1 MDQQQAA
8 NGGSAADFV
17 VDGGAASGVVGVS
30 DVAPVTLNG
39 APMTQSAGSGTT
51 SPNGINNNE
60 AKRAKLDPLK
70 SPNAPSKVIHIRNI
84 PNDVTEAEIIH
95 LGIPFGRVTNVL
107 VLKGKNQAFLEMDDE
122 SSASAMVN
130 YFTNC
135 VAQLRERSVY
145 VQFSNH
151 KELKT
156 DQTHSNA
163 SASAQAALQAAQ
175 ALTGTEQAA
184 QNGGGGS
191 MGQPIATKTSNVVS
205 GAGGHGSGGPNT
217 VLRVIVDMVY
227 PVTLDVIYQIFSRV
241 GKVLKIVTF
250 TKNNTF
256 QALIQYPDVIT
267 AQAAKLSLDGQN
279 IYNACCMLRI
289 EYSKLSNL
297 NVKYNN
303 DKSRD
308 YTNPNLPTGDPAMDH
323 LNPVTSLA
331 GHTGAAAV
339 AAAQQAGHGGSSQ
352 TTATAG
358 MLGSPFSAA
367 AALGLNPLAAYGS
380 AGIAG
385 MPGLQG
391 FPLGSTYFTTDSN
404 GHISNIKN
412 EFSLNGPEWK
422 YNVTDAFCH
431 NAYPEWTHYS
441 RSREW
446 TLSRKRGY
454 PFYGAGTSPFGQAGL
469 RLGAGGAGASTLPA
483 HLASA
488 AQVGQMPG
496 VSLGLNGALGVTG
509 TGSVLLVSNL
519 DENLTECDHL
529 FILFGVYGDV
539 QRVKI
544 LFNKKDT
551 ALVQMSEPQQALLA
565 MNHLDKTKLWG
576 KAIRVMPSKHT
587 TVQLPKDGQPDAG
600 LTKDYGNSNLHRF
613 KKPGSKNY
621 SNIYPPSSTL
631 HLSNIPTTVEEPHLR
646 EAFGNIGLHVQ
657 AFKFFPKDR
666 KMALVQLANVDEAI
680 IALVKLH
687 NYQLSETSHLRVS
700 FSKSTI

>member
-17 VDGGAASGVVGVS
+17 AIDGGAALPGVVGIS
-30 DVAPVTLNG
+30 DVPPVTLNG
-39 APMTQSAGSGTT
+39 ASTQSAGSGTT
-51 SPNGINNNE
+51 SPTNNGLNNNE
-60 AKRAKLDPLK
+60 AKRAKLDTLK

-107 VLKGKNQAFLEMDDE
+107 VLKGKNQAFLEMDE
-122 SSASAMVN
+122 ETSASAMVN

-151 KELKT
+151 RELKT

-184 QNGGGGS
+184 QNGGSS
-191 MGQPIATKTSNVVS
+191 MAGQAIKTTASNVQV
-205 GAGGHGSGGPNT
+205 GGQHGSGGPNT
-217 VLRVIVDMVY
+217 VLRVIVEHMVY
-227 PVTLDVIYQIFSRV
+227 PVTLDVIFQIFSRV

-323 LNPVTSLA
+323 LHVTSHA
-331 GHTGAAAV
+331 GQGAAA
-339 AAAQQAGHGGSSQ
+339 AAAAHHQAGQSGSSH

-367 AALGLNPLAAYGS
+367 AALGLNPLAAYGH

-385 MPGLQG
+385 MSGMSGLQG
-391 FPLGSTYFTTDSN
+391 FPLG
-404 GHISNIKN
+404 
-412 EFSLNGPEWK
+412 
-422 YNVTDAFCH
+422 
-431 NAYPEWTHYS
+431 
-441 RSREW
+441 
-446 TLSRKRGY
+446 
-454 PFYGAGTSPFGQAGL
+454 AGGSPFGQAGL
-469 RLGAGGAGASTLPA
+469 RLGGAGGAATSQPA
-483 HLASA
+483 HMASA
-488 AQVGQMPG
+488 FQTGTMPG
-496 VSLGLNGALGVTG
+496 VNLGLNGAMGMNTG
-509 TGSVLLVSNL
+509 TGSVLLVSNM

-529 FILFGVYGDV
+529 FVLFGVYGDV

-631 HLSNIPTTVEEPHLR
+631 HLSNIPTTIEEPDLR
-646 EAFGNIGLHVQ
+646 AAFGNIGLHVQ

>member
-1 MDQQQAA
+1 
-8 NGGSAADFV
+8 
-17 VDGGAASGVVGVS
+17 
-30 DVAPVTLNG
+30 
-39 APMTQSAGSGTT
+39 
-51 SPNGINNNE
+51 
-60 AKRAKLDPLK
+60 
-70 SPNAPSKVIHIRNI
+70 
-84 PNDVTEAEIIH
+84 
-95 LGIPFGRVTNVL
+95 
-107 VLKGKNQAFLEMDDE
+107 
-122 SSASAMVN
+122 
-130 YFTNC
+130 
-135 VAQLRERSVY
+135 
-145 VQFSNH
+145 
-151 KELKT
+151 
-156 DQTHSNA
+156 
-163 SASAQAALQAAQ
+163 
-175 ALTGTEQAA
+175 
-184 QNGGGGS
+184 
-191 MGQPIATKTSNVVS
+191 MG
-205 GAGGHGSGGPNT
+205 
-217 VLRVIVDMVY
+217 
-227 PVTLDVIYQIFSRV
+227 
-241 GKVLKIVTF
+241 
-250 TKNNTF
+250 
-256 QALIQYPDVIT
+256 
-267 AQAAKLSLDGQN
+267 DGQN

-323 LNPVTSLA
+323 LHVTSHA
-331 GHTGAAAV
+331 GQGAAA
-339 AAAQQAGHGGSSQ
+339 AAAAHHQAGQGGSSH
-352 TTATAG
+352 TAATAG

-367 AALGLNPLAAYGS
+367 AALGLNPLAAYGH

-385 MPGLQG
+385 MSGMSGLQG
-391 FPLGSTYFTTDSN
+391 FPLA
-404 GHISNIKN
+404 HMAA
-412 EFSLNGPEWK
+412 
-422 YNVTDAFCH
+422 AFQ
-431 NAYPEWTHYS
+431 T
-441 RSREW
+441 
-446 TLSRKRGY
+446 
-454 PFYGAGTSPFGQAGL
+454 GA
-469 RLGAGGAGASTLPA
+469 
-483 HLASA
+483 
-488 AQVGQMPG
+488 MPG
-496 VSLGLNGALGVTG
+496 VNLGVNGAIGMNTG
-509 TGSVLLVSNL
+509 TGSVLLVSNM

-529 FILFGVYGDV
+529 FVLFGVYGDV

-631 HLSNIPTTVEEPHLR
+631 HLSNIPTTIEEADLR
-646 EAFGNIGLHVQ
+646 TAFMNIGLHVQ

>member
-1 MDQQQAA
+1 MT
-8 NGGSAADFV
+8 SAQV
-17 VDGGAASGVVGVS
+17 N
-30 DVAPVTLNG
+30 T
-39 APMTQSAGSGTT
+39 GSGQ
-51 SPNGINNNE
+51 P
-60 AKRAKLDPLK
+60 
-70 SPNAPSKVIHIRNI
+70 
-84 PNDVTEAEIIH
+84 
-95 LGIPFGRVTNVL
+95 
-107 VLKGKNQAFLEMDDE
+107 
-122 SSASAMVN
+122 
-130 YFTNC
+130 
-135 VAQLRERSVY
+135 
-145 VQFSNH
+145 
-151 KELKT
+151 
-156 DQTHSNA
+156 
-163 SASAQAALQAAQ
+163 
-175 ALTGTEQAA
+175 
-184 QNGGGGS
+184 GGGGS
-191 MGQPIATKTSNVVS
+191 G
-205 GAGGHGSGGPNT
+205 GANT
-217 VLRVIVDMVY
+217 VLRVIVEHMVY

-308 YTNPNLPTGDPAMDH
+308 YTNPTLPTGDPTMDQ
-323 LNPVTSLA
+323 LQ
-331 GHTGAAAV
+331 AAV
-339 AAAQQAGHGGSSQ
+339 SQGGQGSQ
-352 TTATAG
+352 GQTGQTHTATAG

-380 AGIAG
+380 TGIAG

-391 FPLGSTYFTTDSN
+391 FPLDLIT
-404 GHISNIKN
+404 
-412 EFSLNGPEWK
+412 
-422 YNVTDAFCH
+422 
-431 NAYPEWTHYS
+431 
-441 RSREW
+441 
-446 TLSRKRGY
+446 
-454 PFYGAGTSPFGQAGL
+454 GAGGSPFGQAGL
-469 RLGAGGAGASTLPA
+469 RLGAGATTGLPSHLTSTAGAI
-483 HLASA
+483 
-488 AQVGQMPG
+488 PG
-496 VSLGLNGALGVTG
+496 VNIGGLNGALGVGG

-565 MNHLDKTKLWG
+565 MNHLDKVKLWG

-621 SNIYPPSSTL
+621 SNIYPPSATL
-631 HLSNIPTTVEEPHLR
+631 HLSNIPSTIEEADLR
-646 EAFGNIGLHVQ
+646 TAFMNIGLNVQ

-666 KMALVQLANVDEAI
+666 KMALVQLTNVDEAI
-680 IALVKLH
+680 KALVNLH